1 MSIFNTLSIR
11 YKILSIVAVAI
22 VGFTVYFAVNFSVTS
37 NNAQSLAQLR
47 DSIFP
52 TLEHSEKNLVRL
64 QQTIN
69 LLDEAVSTEEED
81 VVEDAQNTVAAMQ
94 SAFEEIAE
102 LNPHHVEMI
111 KTLQQALTDYFK
123 TAKDIT
129 LGMLN
134 SSIPADQIAAKAQ
147 VMQIKLK
154 IFRDDLTQFRDQ
166 RHVAFT
172 DTIETAN
179 NAANFG
185 LNVGMLIGAAL
196 VLILA
201 VTGHLVSA
209 GIVGNLTKVS
219 DNLREI
225 ARGEG
230 DLTRRLKADNQDEVG
245 QLVGHFNTFM
255 GKLQGII
262 QELKN
267 HSSQVGTASEELA
280 GIAQQSLNSMER
292 QRSDTDQVATASNEM
307 AVTVADVAQN
317 AELASEAASTA
328 NTAANN
334 GSSVVDATISI
345 INRLADDVGQ
355 GAEAV
360 NRLREESQN
369 VGTVLD
375 VIRGIAEQTN
385 LLALN
390 AAIEAARAG
399 EQGRGFAV
407 VADEVR
413 TLASRT
419 QTSTQEIQTMIENL
433 QSSAGQ
439 AVDIMVRGKNT
450 SEQGVVKAA
459 NAGMALGE
467 ITSAVTVI
475 SQMNTQIASAA
486 EEQSAVATDMDKNIA
501 NISQATEV
509 NAENSNQLAGAGAAL
524 SETATHMQQLVAQ
537 FKV

>member
-1 MSIFNTLSIR
+1 MSAFNTLSIR

-22 VGFTVYFAVNFSVTS
+22 VGFGVYFAVNFSVAS
-37 NNAQSLAQLR
+37 SNAQSLMQLR

-64 QQTIN
+64 NQAIN
-69 LLDEAVSTEEED
+69 QLNEAVSTEEED
-81 VVEDAQNTVAAMQ
+81 LVEDAQNTVLAMQ
-94 SAFEEIAE
+94 AAFEETAK
-102 LNPHHVEMI
+102 LNPEHVDTI
-111 KTLQQALTDYFK
+111 KTLQQGLTAYFT
-123 TAKDIT
+123 TAKDMT

-134 SSIPADQIAAKAQ
+134 GSLSANQIPVRARA
-147 VMQIKLK
+147 MQDKLK
-154 IFRDDLTQFRDQ
+154 VFQKDLTQFRDQ
-166 RHVAFT
+166 RHDAFT
-172 DTIETAN
+172 DIIETAN

-185 LNVGMLIGAAL
+185 LYVGILIGAAL

-230 DLTRRLKADNQDEVG
+230 DLTRRLKAESQDEVG
-245 QLVGHFNTFM
+245 QLVGYFNTFM

-267 HSSQVGTASEELA
+267 HSSQVGAASEALA
-280 GIAQQSLNSMER
+280 SIAQQSLNSMEQ

-317 AELASEAASTA
+317 AELASEAAGSA
-328 NTAANN
+328 NTAATN

-345 INRLADDVGQ
+345 INRLADDVSQ
-355 GAEAV
+355 GSEAV

-390 AAIEAARAG
+390 AANEAARAG

-419 QTSTQEIQTMIENL
+419 QTSTQEIQTMIESL
-433 QSSAGQ
+433 QASAGQ
-439 AVDIMVRGKNT
+439 AVDIMERGKST
-450 SEQGVVKAA
+450 SEQGVTKAA
-459 NAGMALGE
+459 DAGAALSE
-467 ITSAVTVI
+467 ISTAVTVI

-486 EEQSAVATDMDKNIA
+486 EEQSVVATDMDRNIT
-501 NISQATEV
+501 NISKTTEV
-509 NAENSNQLAGAGAAL
+509 NAEHSNQLASAGAEL
-524 SETATHMQQLVAQ
+524 SETATHLQQLVAQ

>member
-419 QTSTQEIQTMIENL
+419 QESTSEIQTMIESL
-433 QSSAGQ
+433 QTGAG
-439 AVDIMVRGKNT
+439 K
-450 SEQGVVKAA
+450 
-459 NAGMALGE
+459 
-467 ITSAVTVI
+467 AVTVMDTGKAKAADCV
-475 SQMNTQIASAA
+475 SQSEEADKALETITHAVHEAFDRSSQIATAA
-486 EEQSAVATDMDKNIA
+486 EEQSVVAHEISVNLESIVAIA
-501 NISQATEV
+501 EQTTAGSQQTAASSSEV
-509 NAENSNQLAGAGAAL
+509 AKL
-524 SETATHMQQLVAQ
+524 SEELQQSVQ
-537 FKV
+537 EFKL